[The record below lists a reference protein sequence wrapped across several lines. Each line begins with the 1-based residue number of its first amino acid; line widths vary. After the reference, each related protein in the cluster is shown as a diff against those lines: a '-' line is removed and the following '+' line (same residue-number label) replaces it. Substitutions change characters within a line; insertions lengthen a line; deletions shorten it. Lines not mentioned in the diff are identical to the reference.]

1 MRRRDFISLLGGA
14 TATVWPLAARA
25 QQTAM
30 PVIDWLSA
38 ISPGSADFARRAFRQ
53 GLKEAGYAEGEN
65 VTVESRWAYGEA
77 DRLPALA
84 AELVRRQVA
93 VIAVPS
99 GPASAF
105 AAKAATKTIPI
116 VFLVGEDPVA
126 LGLVASLARPGGN
139 LTGVNFFATELTAK
153 RLELLRELVPAASRI
168 AVLASA
174 GTGANTEATLR
185 DVGSAARAMGLQ
197 VRVLNADNSREI
209 RCGVCNFC
217 ARAA

>member
-1 MRRRDFISLLGGA
+1 MKRREFITLLGGA
-14 TATVWPLAARA
+14 AAAWPLAARA

-30 PVIDWLSA
+30 PVIGWLSA

-65 VTVESRWAYGEA
+65 VTVESRWADGEA

-126 LGLVASLARPGGN
+126 LGLVASLARPA
-139 LTGVNFFATELTAK
+139 VVQSSKF
-153 RLELLRELVPAASRI
+153 ELVINAQTAR
-168 AVLASA
+168 
-174 GTGANTEATLR
+174 TL
-185 DVGSAARAMGLQ
+185 GLTIPPTLLARADE
-197 VRVLNADNSREI
+197 VIE
-209 RCGVCNFC
+209 
-217 ARAA
+217 